1 MTLNHARKT
10 ALFGA
15 YVADAASLGLHWLY
29 DPERIEALDGAL
41 MFRQPDPADFADAR
55 GIFVH
60 HGKNAGDLSQYGAQ
74 MRAMVRALNGGS
86 YSREAYQNETVAA
99 FGPGGW
105 WQGYIDK
112 ATRGALEGIAA
123 ERTPSGADDDQIPAL
138 SKLPPLIAIGGSDEE
153 VDDAVAV
160 TNANATAA
168 AYAKPAAAAL
178 RAAFGGANLADALAH
193 GIAAAEPEIAT
204 ILAASVERAQEDPV
218 AYAGEMGRACP
229 LPQSLPVAFQI
240 LARSTG
246 FADAVET
253 NTRAAGDTCGR
264 SIFIGAMA
272 ATAYGVP
279 LDWALAVKGGH
290 ALWQELEAI

>member
-1 MTLNHARKT
+1 MAFFASGSFSFSVFEVDLFT
-10 ALFGA
+10 APNSNLDCEDFFFSPEDDDEEAVKGA
-15 YVADAASLGLHWLY
+15 
-29 DPERIEALDGAL
+29 
-41 MFRQPDPADFADAR
+41 
-55 GIFVH
+55 
-60 HGKNAGDLSQYGAQ
+60 DLSN
-74 MRAMVRALNGGS
+74 LS
-86 YSREAYQNETVAA
+86 LSLSSSSRSASC
-99 FGPGGW
+99 
-105 WQGYIDK
+105 
-112 ATRGALEGIAA
+112 LL
-123 ERTPSGADDDQIPAL
+123 RTSSSSRSTSGVV
-138 SKLPPLIAIGGSDEE
+138 S
-153 VDDAVAV
+153 
-160 TNANATAA
+160 
-168 AYAKPAAAAL
+168 
-178 RAAFGGANLADALAH
+178 
-193 GIAAAEPEIAT
+193 